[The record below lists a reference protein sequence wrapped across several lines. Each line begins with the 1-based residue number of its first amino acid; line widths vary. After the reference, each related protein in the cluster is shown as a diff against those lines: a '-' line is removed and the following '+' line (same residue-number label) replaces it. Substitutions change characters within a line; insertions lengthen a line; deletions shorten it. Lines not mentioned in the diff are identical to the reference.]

1 MIVECDKTERNI
13 LFQCEMHRVAK
24 KKKKKKRFAKDI
36 YMLIITTRALFYS
49 VQSVVSKH
57 RKRNVL
63 I

>member
-24 KKKKKKRFAKDI
+24 KKKKKRFAKNI

>member
-24 KKKKKKRFAKDI
+24 KKKKKFAKDI